1 MLDNHMVMYSELPRK
16 ASYICK
22 GCNEVIY
29 DDYFDS
35 FEKKLKADIKISKS
49 DIYTYCKEEKPKRGF
64 MIACISLGIILFG
77 EFFALLLLNYYKLK
91 FKN

>member
-29 DDYFDS
+29 DDEDCYIDKYDNHFHNLDC
-35 FEKKLKADIKISKS
+35 FIE
-49 DIYTYCKEEKPKRGF
+49 YYEFREED
-64 MIACISLGIILFG
+64 
-77 EFFALLLLNYYKLK
+77 YV
-91 FKN
+91 